1 MQERNWL
8 LQQSEKTSDLLCPP
22 RSATSV
28 AGDVV
33 FGRAIILPSGE
44 TIVGPSRDAVGKRLG
59 TRRNSSDTIGVRER
73 MRRQKTFRHTIGCVG
88 VGLHSGAR
96 VGLTL
101 RPADPGFGI
110 RFRRVDRPGS
120 APIPARLDHVVETP
134 GVTSLGNGATPKVR
148 MIEHLMAA
156 LALCEID
163 NSLIDLSGP
172 ELPIMDGSALPFV
185 LLIECAGTVEQS
197 MPVSHLELLRPI
209 TVKDGHR
216 EARLEPAHGLHLAIT
231 GGPGGAAFQ
240 LAVSPEAG
248 RRELAGAR
256 EAACRGASGSA
267 DEYVRHTALDALGD
281 MALLSANLQARYV
294 ATEADPSLRRRLL
307 RRLLEEHDAWRLTGS
322 AILGLNPSAQRQP
335 FAC

>member
-8 LQQSEKTSDLLCPP
+8 LQQSEETSDLLRPP

-33 FGRAIILPSGE
+33 FGQAIILPFDE

-134 GVTSLGNGATPKVR
+134 GVTSLGNGATPRVR

-156 LALCEID
+156 LALCQID

-197 MPVSHLELLRPI
+197 APVSQLELLRPI
-209 TVKDGHR
+209 AVTDGHR
-216 EARLEPAHGLHLAIT
+216 QARLEPARGLHLTIM
-231 GGPGGAAFQ
+231 GGPGAAAFE

-256 EAACRGASGSA
+256 EDACRGASGSA

-281 MALLSANLQARYV
+281 MALLSANLQARYL
-294 ATEADPSLRRRLL
+294 ATEADAGLRRQLL
-307 RRLLEEHDAWRLTGS
+307 RRLLEERDAWRLTGS
-322 AILGLNPSAQRQP
+322 ATLGLDSPTLRQP